1 MVAIN
6 KKTNDKYD
14 VIFYDVNVSEKG
26 SDTYF
31 GKPKLILY
39 SPRSRYSFEANRDEF
54 FIVDSHAVSGQNPYH
69 DWADFKWEFNGNKP
83 VKYPQ

>member
-1 MVAIN
+1 M
-6 KKTNDKYD
+6 
-14 VIFYDVNVSEKG
+14 IFLP
-26 SDTYF
+26 YF